1 MAQSFTAH
9 SGKADYSLRAHRHTL
24 RLRHDVR
31 LRSLYPNSLRRRAS
45 GGRETARQIFTDSLA
60 APLLSAPPRFALC
73 SGTAFSTFSHRQLR
87 LRQCRL
93 NALRTLIIRPTPGPS
108 VWCADAQTP
117 LRLSANHF
125 THSELAYGLG
135 QGQVGLLSAVQAPQ
149 QKACRSV
156 NSTTPAVCSNPDVGT
171 PSSLR
176 SFG

>member
-87 LRQCRL
+87 QCRL

-125 THSELAYGLG
+125 THSEFAYGLG
-135 QGQVGLLSAVQAPQ
+135 QGQVGTLS
-149 QKACRSV
+149 KCKH
-156 NSTTPAVCSNPDVGT
+156 TTKCL
-171 PSSLR
+171 SLHCVTR
-176 SFG
+176 HLPFALILM